1 MRSNV
6 HAILFQTSIALSR
19 KSTSNRGQRS
29 HNTQT
34 IIGICCKSDPHE
46 GYVVRW
52 EQIYRLLFVT
62 PERDGI
68 DNGEGVAYQAGGGCE
83 AQQR

>member
-6 HAILFQTSIALSR
+6 HAILCQTSIALSR

-34 IIGICCKSDPHE
+34 IIALCCKSGP
-46 GYVVRW
+46 YVVRW
-52 EQIYRLLFVT
+52 EQIYRFLFVT